1 MQQGRV
7 VPLTSELVLAAAQL
21 SLEFSLPMADSLILA
36 TARST
41 GAEVWTQE
49 SDFEGLRQVC
59 HFPR

>member
-7 VPLTSELVLAAAQL
+7 VPLTSELALAAAKL

-41 GAEVWTQE
+41 DAEVWTQE
-49 SDFEGLRQVC
+49 ADFATA
-59 HFPR
+59 HPDDA